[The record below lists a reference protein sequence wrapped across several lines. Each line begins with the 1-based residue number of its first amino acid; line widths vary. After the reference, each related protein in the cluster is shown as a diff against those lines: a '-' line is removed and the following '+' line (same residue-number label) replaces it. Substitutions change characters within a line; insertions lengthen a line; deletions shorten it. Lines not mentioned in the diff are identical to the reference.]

1 VPFFLTGAGRHRKVT
16 PNGFE
21 EGIIVEHIMQK
32 VVTIIVL
39 GLCGAASLWAQT
51 VDLSKPQ
58 DYLDA
63 FMKVRGDAKGGETL
77 FYWTGS
83 VYSFIPGEKRME
95 LFGFEGFN
103 IARTIPGKQ
112 GFTLL
117 TREAAFFTDYRSGKI
132 LESWRNPITNKEIP
146 VVHIWNDPVN
156 QDLNFEPD
164 MLPYIHQ
171 ILPSTD
177 LGDEL
182 AFNMEIFP
190 FYPSPLPV
198 KEFGE
203 FSQNDTYQASEF
215 FQFFVEKADLNN
227 SKLSTVPV
235 TITWSRI
242 SPCMPFM
249 RMGDRPGNLVFVCR
263 GRKLEG
269 GFKAL
274 PQKIQDYVM
283 KNKPEFAS
291 PPTEW
296 SEPNETSWTYFR
308 KLLDQGLIKQDN

>member
-1 VPFFLTGAGRHRKVT
+1 MKELV
-16 PNGFE
+16 
-21 EGIIVEHIMQK
+21 IITIVSWIM
-32 VVTIIVL
+32 L
-39 GLCGAASLWAQT
+39 SGLYAQT
-51 VDLSKPQ
+51 LDLSKPQ
-58 DYLDA
+58 DYLNA
-63 FMKVRGDAKGGETL
+63 FTKVRGDAKGGETL
-77 FYWTGS
+77 FYWTGT

-103 IARTIPGKQ
+103 LARTVPGEN
-112 GFTLL
+112 GFSLL
-117 TREAAFFTDYRSGKI
+117 TREAAFFTDHRSGQI
-132 LESWRNPITNKEIP
+132 LETWRNPITNKEIP

-156 QDLNFEPD
+156 QDMNFEPD

-177 LGDEL
+177 LGEEL
-182 AFNMEIFP
+182 VFNLEIFP

-198 KEFGE
+198 KEYGE
-203 FSQNDTYQASEF
+203 FSQSDTYQAAEF
-215 FQFFVEKADLNN
+215 FQFFVDKEDLSNA
-227 SKLSTVPV
+227 KLSTVPV
-235 TITWSRI
+235 SISWSRI
-242 SPCMPFM
+242 SPWMPFM

-274 PQKIQDYVM
+274 PQKIQDYVL
-283 KNKPEFAS
+283 KTKPEFAS

-308 KLLDQGLIKQDN
+308 KLLEQGLIKQDN